1 MKAFICALSVFLLL
15 SCAVTINAIYVQKE
29 TEQLADIVES
39 LSEEIEYGDITQIRE
54 KWEHLEPIISYSVSH
69 KETDQIADA
78 LAALESYQS
87 TGEEKEYHAARQQ
100 LLDLVRRLSQ
110 SEGFSIKNIF

>member
-1 MKAFICALSVFLLL
+1 MKAFICALSVFVLL
-15 SCAVTINAIYVQKE
+15 SCMVTINAIYVQKE
-29 TEQLADIVES
+29 TGQLADIVES
-39 LSEEIEYGDITQIRE
+39 LPEEAEDGNITQIRE
-54 KWEHLEPIISYSVSH
+54 KWKHMEPIISYSVSH

-87 TGEEKEYHAARQQ
+87 TGEEKEYHAARQK
-100 LLDLVRRLSQ
+100 LLDLMRRLSQ